1 MSDKK
6 ENPIE
11 DVIEDDA
18 REATRGRY
26 GWLSLVVAAI
36 FGLFYAWNVWQSV
49 ATMFVLPQFYDVYGY
64 GAENVPWWLLWVGV
78 AVPIIAFLL
87 AFVIGRRSNV
97 LVKALVFLAGLAVT
111 SALGIAIIA
120 LEGVLRPVVL
130 VLPGQ

>member
-6 ENPIE
+6 ENPVE
-11 DVIEDDA
+11 EVIEDDA

-26 GWLSLVVAAI
+26 GWLSLVVAAL
-36 FGLFYAWNVWQSV
+36 FGLFYAWNAWQSV
-49 ATMFVLPQFYDVYGY
+49 ATMFVLPQFYDAYGY

-78 AVPIIAFLL
+78 AVPIVAFLL
-87 AFVIGRRSNV
+87 AFVIGRHSNV

>member
-1 MSDKK
+1 MSDKN
-6 ENPIE
+6 ENPVE
-11 DVIEDDA
+11 EVIEDDA
-18 REATRGRY
+18 REAKRGRY

-49 ATMFVLPQFYDVYGY
+49 ATMFVLPQFYDAYGY

-78 AVPIIAFLL
+78 AVPIVAFLL
-87 AFVIGRRSNV
+87 AFVIGRHSNV

>member
-1 MSDKK
+1 MSDEK

-11 DVIEDDA
+11 EVLEDDA
-18 REATRGRY
+18 RETKRGRY

-36 FGLFYAWNVWQSV
+36 FGLFFAWNVWQAV
-49 ATMFVLPQFYDVYGY
+49 ATMFVLPAFYDAYGY

-78 AVPIIAFLL
+78 AVPLVAFLL
-87 AFVIGRRSNV
+87 AFIVGRRSNV
-97 LVKALVFLAGLAVT
+97 LVKALVFLTGLAVT

-130 VLPGQ
+130 VLPN

>member
-1 MSDKK
+1 MSDKN
-6 ENPIE
+6 ENPVE
-11 DVIEDDA
+11 EVIEDDA
-18 REATRGRY
+18 REAKRGRY

-49 ATMFVLPQFYDVYGY
+49 ATMFVLPQFYDAYGY

-78 AVPIIAFLL
+78 AVPVVAFLL

-130 VLPGQ
+130 VLPN

>member
-1 MSDKK
+1 MSDKN
-6 ENPIE
+6 ENPVE
-11 DVIEDDA
+11 EVIEDDA
-18 REATRGRY
+18 REAKRGRY

-49 ATMFVLPQFYDVYGY
+49 ATMFVLPQFYDAYGY

-78 AVPIIAFLL
+78 AVPVVAFLL
-87 AFVIGRRSNV
+87 AFVIGRHSNV
-97 LVKALVFLAGLAVT
+97 LVKALVFLTGLAVT

-130 VLPGQ
+130 VLPN

>member
-6 ENPIE
+6 ENPVE
-11 DVIEDDA
+11 EVIEDDA

-26 GWLSLVVAAI
+26 GWLSLVVAAL

-49 ATMFVLPQFYDVYGY
+49 ATMFVLPQFYDAYGY

-78 AVPIIAFLL
+78 AVPIVAFLL
-87 AFVIGRRSNV
+87 AFVIGRHSNV

>member
-1 MSDKK
+1 MSDNRD
-6 ENPIE
+6 NPVE
-11 DVIEDDA
+11 EVIEDDA

-78 AVPIIAFLL
+78 AVPIVAFLL

-130 VLPGQ
+130 VLPN

>member
-1 MSDKK
+1 MSDKN
-6 ENPIE
+6 ENPVE
-11 DVIEDDA
+11 EVIEDDA
-18 REATRGRY
+18 REAKRGRY

-49 ATMFVLPQFYDVYGY
+49 ATMFVLPQFYDAYAY

-78 AVPIIAFLL
+78 AVPVVAFLL
-87 AFVIGRRSNV
+87 AFVIGRHSNV
-97 LVKALVFLAGLAVT
+97 LVKALVFLTGLAVT

>member
-6 ENPIE
+6 ENPVE
-11 DVIEDDA
+11 EVIEDDA

-36 FGLFYAWNVWQSV
+36 FGLFYAWNVWQAV

-78 AVPIIAFLL
+78 AVPIVAFLL

-130 VLPGQ
+130 VLPN

>member
-6 ENPIE
+6 ENPVE
-11 DVIEDDA
+11 EVIEDDA

-26 GWLSLVVAAI
+26 GWLSLVVAAL

-49 ATMFVLPQFYDVYGY
+49 ATMFVLPQFYDAYGY

-78 AVPIIAFLL
+78 AVPIVAFLL
-87 AFVIGRRSNV
+87 AFVIGRHSNV
-97 LVKALVFLAGLAVT
+97 VVKALVFLAGLAVT